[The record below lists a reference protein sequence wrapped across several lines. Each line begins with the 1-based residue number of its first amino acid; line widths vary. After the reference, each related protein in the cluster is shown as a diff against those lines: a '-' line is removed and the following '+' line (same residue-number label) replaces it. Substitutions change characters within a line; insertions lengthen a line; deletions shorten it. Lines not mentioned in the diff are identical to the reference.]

1 MKNNPSSNI
10 HNSSSNIQHLTSIL
24 VTGGAGFIGS
34 NFIHYFAKEHP
45 DYRIVNL
52 DKLTYAGNLAN
63 LKGIDDN
70 PNYHFVKGDIA
81 NRELVEY
88 VFEMFKPEYIVNFA
102 AESHVDRS
110 IEGPEVF
117 IRSNVYGTQV
127 LLDVAKDFWVGNNML
142 DYSRFLQIST
152 DEVYGPL
159 LLESSEKFIEESPLK
174 PNSPYSASKAA
185 ADLLVRAYYVT
196 YGMPILVTRS
206 SNNFGPRQ
214 FPEKLIPLMITNAL
228 QGKPLP
234 VYGDGLNVRDWIYV
248 EDNCRGIDLV
258 LHKGKI
264 GEIYNIGGGNE
275 WKNIDLVNLICDI
288 LAELTNKPVEEYK
301 RLITFVKDRPG
312 HDRRY
317 ALSIEKIKRELGW
330 NPAADFKYAM
340 RNTVIFYLKN
350 EKYKLFK

>member
-1 MKNNPSSNI
+1 MKNNAISNI
-10 HNSSSNIQHLTSIL
+10 HHPTSNIL

-34 NFIHYFAKEHP
+34 NFVHYLFREHP
-45 DYRIVNL
+45 NYEVINL
-52 DKLTYAGNLAN
+52 DKLTYAGNLEN
-63 LKGIDDN
+63 LKGVDGN
-70 PNYHFVKGDIA
+70 SNYHFVKGDIA

-88 VFEMFKPEYIVNFA
+88 IFQKFKPIYVVNFA
-102 AESHVDRS
+102 AETHVDRS

-127 LLDVAKDFWVGNNML
+127 LLDVAKEFWVKNSMFG
-142 DYSRFLQIST
+142 YARFLQIST
-152 DEVYGPL
+152 DEVYGSLP
-159 LLESSEKFIEESPLK
+159 LESHEKFMEESPLK

-196 YGMPILVTRS
+196 YGIHVLITRS

-214 FPEKLIPLMITNAL
+214 YPEKLIPLMITNAL

-234 VYGDGLNVRDWIYV
+234 VYGDGQNVRDWVYV
-248 EDNCRGIDLV
+248 EDNCRAIDLV
-258 LHKGKI
+258 LHKGRV

-275 WKNIDLVNLICDI
+275 WRNIDLVNMICEI
-288 LAELTNKPVEEYK
+288 LAELTKKPADEYK
-301 RLITFVKDRPG
+301 KLITFVKDRPG

-330 NPAADFKYAM
+330 SPTTCFREGMKK
-340 RNTVIFYLKN
+340 TVKWFFDKSYSGN
-350 EKYKLFK
+350 ESY

>member
-1 MKNNPSSNI
+1 MKRRLEN
-10 HNSSSNIQHLTSIL
+10 IL

-34 NFIHYFAKEHP
+34 NFIHYIFKEHS

-52 DKLTYAGNLAN
+52 DKLTYAGNLKN
-63 LKGIDDN
+63 LKGVDDN

-88 VFEMFKPEYIVNFA
+88 IFEQFKPQCIVNFA

-127 LLDVAKDFWVGNNML
+127 LLDVAKEFWLKNNMF
-142 DYSRFLQIST
+142 DSARFLQIST
-152 DEVYGPL
+152 DEVYGSLP
-159 LLESSEKFIEESPLK
+159 LESTEKFMEESPLK

-196 YGMPILVTRS
+196 YGMPVLITRS

-214 FPEKLIPLMITNAL
+214 YPEKIIPLMITNAL
-228 QGKPLP
+228 QGKLLP

-275 WKNIDLVNLICDI
+275 WKNINLVNLICEI
-288 LAELTNKPVEEYK
+288 LAEITGKPVDKYK
-301 RLITFVKDRPG
+301 KLITFVKDRPG

-330 NPAADFKYAM
+330 TPTEDFRNGMNKTVKWFVDNAYAG
-340 RNTVIFYLKN
+340 RR
-350 EKYKLFK
+350 